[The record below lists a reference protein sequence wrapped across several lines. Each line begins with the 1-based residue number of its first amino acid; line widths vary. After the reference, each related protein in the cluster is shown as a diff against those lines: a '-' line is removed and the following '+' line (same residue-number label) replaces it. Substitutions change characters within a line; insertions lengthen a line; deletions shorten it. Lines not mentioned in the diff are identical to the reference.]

1 MIKKNKAIEFIDS
14 QKALNKFVTKLG
26 NETSIA
32 IDTEFERI
40 RSYFPKLCLI
50 QIASRNSLACIDCLA
65 NLDLSPFWSVLYRE
79 DIEKILHSGLQD
91 LEIFYLENQSLPQN
105 LFDTQ
110 IAASL
115 VGYPMQIGIKNL
127 LMEEL
132 NIHISKSETR
142 SNWSK
147 RPLDNK
153 QVNYAIEDVAYLIE
167 LKRSLKQKLKLKERL
182 DWNKEECAAMLNSKT
197 GLMDQDNI
205 WKKTQGIK
213 KLNSKFQGIA
223 KGLANWR
230 EAKSAEKN
238 IPRKWLMEDSDI
250 IKVSKMNQSS
260 LRSLQLEFLLNNHM
274 NQQDLNEILKVIQSN
289 SGNIRGHK
297 KQKTNRAKKSQ
308 KNKIIVEKISDYIA
322 RQSKKLG
329 LVQEVLAT
337 KKDIVLLAQ
346 GRDSRLKNGWRKT
359 ELGQGIEEIVNTS

>member
-1 MIKKNKAIEFIDS
+1 M
-14 QKALNKFVTKLG
+14 
-26 NETSIA
+26 
-32 IDTEFERI
+32 
-40 RSYFPKLCLI
+40 
-50 QIASRNSLACIDCLA
+50 
-65 NLDLSPFWSVLYRE
+65 
-79 DIEKILHSGLQD
+79 KINHSH
-91 LEIFYLENQSLPQN
+91 
-105 LFDTQ
+105 
-110 IAASL
+110 
-115 VGYPMQIGIKNL
+115 K
-127 LMEEL
+127 EL

-197 GLMDQDNI
+197 GLMDQENI

-213 KLNSKFQGIA
+213 KLSSKFQGVA

-238 IPRKWLMEDSDI
+238 IPRKWLMEDADI

-260 LRSLQLEFLLNNHM
+260 LHSLQLEFLLNNHM
-274 NQQDLNEILKVIQSN
+274 NQQDLNEILNVI
-289 SGNIRGHK
+289 H
-297 KQKTNRAKKSQ
+297 
-308 KNKIIVEKISDYIA
+308 YIA

-329 LVQEVLAT
+329 LAQEVLAT

-359 ELGQGIEEIVNTS
+359 ELGQGIEEIVNTN